1 MPDWFAKTK
10 EMMASDLYFSLVDA
24 GTDTELIRRY
34 HQALHRLNTTPSDE
48 APQDS
53 YALQRVWKNPGRV
66 SASIGG
72 HFIGDWIYYRYYMNK
87 ALFANKGGA
96 FWPDVPSS
104 VVVDQIR
111 EGTIV
116 AIHKALGATELSGMS
131 GLSTEYLD
139 DLWEPELKNDVDIDG
154 VRPLATSWNCVAPAG
169 SKYFETAAL
178 RGPTIVEFAI
188 ATPKPYE
195 HSSMAHVVEKRIDKH
210 YARRKPSAR
219 KASARKPPARKASV
233 QQPARKASAQKP
245 ARKASARKPPARKA
259 SPRKPSAG
267 GRGSAS

>member
-1 MPDWFAKTK
+1 MGHMPDWFAKTK

-24 GTDTELIRRY
+24 GSDAELIRRY
-34 HQALHRLNTTPSDE
+34 HEALKRLNTTPSDE

-53 YALQRVWKNPGRV
+53 DALQRVWKDPARV
-66 SASIGG
+66 KASLGG
-72 HFIGDWIYYRYYMNK
+72 HFVGDWIYYRYYTNK

-104 VVVDQIR
+104 EVVDKIR

-116 AIHKALGATELSGMS
+116 AIHKALGETELNGIS
-131 GLSTEYLD
+131 GLSNEYID
-139 DLWEPELKNDVDIDG
+139 DLWVPERENKVDIDG

-169 SKYFETAAL
+169 SKFFEVAAL

-195 HSSMAHVVEKRIDKH
+195 HSSMAHVVEKRIDKQ
-210 YARRKPSAR
+210 YAKRKSSP
-219 KASARKPPARKASV
+219 
-233 QQPARKASAQKP
+233 
-245 ARKASARKPPARKA
+245 RKA
-259 SPRKPSAG
+259 SPRKPPPR
-267 GRGSAS
+267 GRRSAS